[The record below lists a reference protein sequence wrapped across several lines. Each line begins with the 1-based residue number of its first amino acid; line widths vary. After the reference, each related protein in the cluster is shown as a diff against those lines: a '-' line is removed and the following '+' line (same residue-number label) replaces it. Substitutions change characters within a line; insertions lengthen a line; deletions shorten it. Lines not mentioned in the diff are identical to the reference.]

1 MKSLSIYCIP
11 TQMVVE
17 ATGGWREEDKPA
29 LAPPAT
35 LIFKAG
41 KRGRTTKKNRGDRS
55 QMEEILATK

>member
-1 MKSLSIYCIP
+1 
-11 TQMVVE
+11 MVVE

-29 LAPPAT
+29 LAPPAI

-41 KRGRTTKKNRGDRS
+41 KRDRTTKNRGERS